1 MAYTYEYPRPA
12 LTTDALLIAQIS
24 NRNFILLIQRKYE
37 PYKGFW
43 ALPGG
48 FVNMDE
54 DLHQACVREL
64 EEETGI
70 SGVELK
76 QFETF
81 GAVDRDPRG
90 RTISVVFYA
99 LIKEQLKAKG
109 SDDAARA
116 VWFPIENLPQLAFD
130 HQQIISKLVDFCGI
144 KVSNP

>member
-1 MAYTYEYPRPA
+1 MHCSLHKSAIGISSCLSKENTN
-12 LTTDALLIAQIS
+12 LTKA
-24 NRNFILLIQRKYE
+24 F
-37 PYKGFW
+37 
-43 ALPGG
+43 
-48 FVNMDE
+48 

-116 VWFPIENLPQLAFD
+116 VWFPVEDLPQLAFD

-144 KVSNP
+144 KISTP